1 LAKLYISEFS
11 DVLQTGNGP
20 VQIAAQP
27 SLVDQAPVTVGVTA
41 NVSSAFGAATR
52 FIRVHTDV
60 ICSILI
66 SAVGTA
72 ATANNARMAAN
83 QTEYFKVNA
92 GDFLSVITNT

>member
-11 DVLQTGNGP
+11 DVLQTSNGP

-27 SLVDQAPVTVGVTA
+27 SLVDQTPVVIGAGA
-41 NVSSAFGAATR
+41 NSSAAFGAATR

-66 SAVGTA
+66 STVGTA

-92 GDFLSVITNT
+92 GDSLSVITNT